1 MKYNKNASNSL
12 FSERSAKNKVL
23 IIVPHEDDET
33 IIAGNIIDLLKLNG
47 NDIKVAYLTNGDY
60 SIPAEIR
67 AKEAIHAIRTLGLN
81 EDDVFFLGY
90 PDTQFGENTSLIE
103 TTDKPYRS
111 KAGKLETYCCNN
123 FKEFCFQTKGIHHEY
138 IGENVISDLEEI
150 IKFLY
155 PDIIICND
163 YDKHPDHMT
172 VSYGIDMALDRIIR
186 EDINNTYRPL
196 LWKSFA
202 YSLGYFAKDL
212 LKNSNINSTMVP
224 DCDSVS
230 SDFNI
235 INKSIFQWNKRI
247 RIPNSPFNNWNDF
260 VYKQR
265 LFKALACHKSQFAA
279 FRIGRVWRGD
289 AVYWERRTDSVL
301 SNSEYYL
308 NGREVKSLSNFCL
321 YKAKNFSSNGVYV
334 MFMMSIC
341 MYMWQFVNKKTEKF
355 FIITIYSLLCI
366 NLLLTLSR
374 SIIIC
379 TIASQF
385 LILYMMG
392 ARKLFK
398 MIFKTIIFIIPI
410 LFIVTLFIPALGK
423 TIKYGFLMIAALFDS
438 KVASSISSAFGND
451 NLMGVGNRF
460 DLYGWVSEKMAGHWL
475 FGHGLYADFSYS
487 FTQSNGFYSW
497 IQTKDSI
504 EVEYLNTLYQFGI
517 FGMMTEVLSFL
528 SVLGLN
534 IKKYSSKLFFE
545 KKISFNKI
553 AFVTLIFYY
562 LQLFAVNQSSDKY
575 VFYIFVMFT
584 IIYNGRVAQEK

>member
-289 AVYWERRTDSVL
+289 EVYWERRTDSVL

-308 NGREVKSLSNFCL
+308 NGNLKIVQGKADIINKNQIKILSLKKPIILRASCDSEPIYDQVTISKENNVVHNFKNLFNCIFL
-321 YKAKNFSSNGVYV
+321 KLFRVNSHVYLFKRLCKAKGLKSAVLFYKRK
-334 MFMMSIC
+334 ME
-341 MYMWQFVNKKTEKF
+341 NK
-355 FIITIYSLLCI
+355 
-366 NLLLTLSR
+366 
-374 SIIIC
+374 
-379 TIASQF
+379 
-385 LILYMMG
+385 
-392 ARKLFK
+392 
-398 MIFKTIIFIIPI
+398 
-410 LFIVTLFIPALGK
+410 
-423 TIKYGFLMIAALFDS
+423 
-438 KVASSISSAFGND
+438 
-451 NLMGVGNRF
+451 
-460 DLYGWVSEKMAGHWL
+460 
-475 FGHGLYADFSYS
+475 
-487 FTQSNGFYSW
+487 
-497 IQTKDSI
+497 
-504 EVEYLNTLYQFGI
+504 
-517 FGMMTEVLSFL
+517 
-528 SVLGLN
+528 
-534 IKKYSSKLFFE
+534 
-545 KKISFNKI
+545 
-553 AFVTLIFYY
+553 
-562 LQLFAVNQSSDKY
+562 
-575 VFYIFVMFT
+575 
-584 IIYNGRVAQEK
+584 

>member
-1 MKYNKNASNSL
+1 MYLRFNSGMEDLMKYNKNASNSL

-289 AVYWERRTDSVL
+289 EVYWERRTDSVL

-321 YKAKNFSSNGVYV
+321 YKAKNFSSNTLEFIDDSLV
-334 MFMMSIC
+334 FNNNDELLIKCPKKSIEQIVI
-341 MYMWQFVNKKTEKF
+341 YG
-355 FIITIYSLLCI
+355 FIGSECERGRI
-366 NLLLTLSR
+366 NLTLNNGFSR
-374 SIIIC
+374 SFDFISKYGSPFNINIPRQNDIVWMRFHFSSKNKCKISRIEGFAEKQMNNSIIKPYIKILIDDNFTNHYYIPSKNRVLTVDLYRFKVEDSVNLKIVQGKADIINKNQIKILSLKKPIILRASC
-379 TIASQF
+379 DSEPIYDQVTISKENNVVHNFKNLFNCIF
-385 LILYMMG
+385 L
-392 ARKLFK
+392 KLFRVNSHVYL
-398 MIFKTIIFIIPI
+398 FKR
-410 LFIVTLFIPALGK
+410 LCKAKGLK
-423 TIKYGFLMIAALFDS
+423 
-438 KVASSISSAFGND
+438 SA
-451 NLMGVGNRF
+451 V
-460 DLYGWVSEKMAGHWL
+460 
-475 FGHGLYADFSYS
+475 
-487 FTQSNGFYSW
+487 
-497 IQTKDSI
+497 
-504 EVEYLNTLYQFGI
+504 
-517 FGMMTEVLSFL
+517 
-528 SVLGLN
+528 
-534 IKKYSSKLFFE
+534 LFFKRKME
-545 KKISFNKI
+545 NK
-553 AFVTLIFYY
+553 
-562 LQLFAVNQSSDKY
+562 
-575 VFYIFVMFT
+575 
-584 IIYNGRVAQEK
+584 